1 MLHRYPFGDAGGRE
15 ERFAGLFE
23 RPLESRRFS
32 FFDPPSP
39 PSPPSLPPPPPPLP
53 QRDDAALKARKEEE
67 RLARKRRMG
76 FGKTI
81 LTSGLGD
88 TSKAPVARKT
98 LG

>member
-1 MLHRYPFGDAGGRE
+1 MLHRYPLGDAGGRE

-23 RPLESRRFS
+23 RPPESRRFS

-39 PSPPSLPPPPPPLP
+39 PSPPSLSPPPR
-53 QRDDAALKARKEEE
+53 RDDAAIKARKEEE

>member
-1 MLHRYPFGDAGGRE
+1 MLHRYPLGDAGGRE

-32 FFDPPSP
+32 LFSPPSP
-39 PSPPSLPPPPPPLP
+39 PSPPPPPPPPP
-53 QRDDAALKARKEEE
+53 QRDDAAIKARKEEE